1 MLAREDLEA
10 ARATLEAK
18 MLEFEAR
25 TNGSVKLLGSEL
37 NPLPM
42 WTEEERAQLPTTEER
57 VRSLARSTSYD
68 ERIEEQLV
76 KQGRGALL
84 VAVRELS
91 DCDLGAFP
99 VSARALHLQQFLQNS
114 TGVHSIELEADPLES
129 RSERRSRNAVAVSE
143 WAEWLC
149 RFAPSDEAWTTY
161 QQLRL
166 R

>member
-1 MLAREDLEA
+1 
-10 ARATLEAK
+10 

-25 TNGSVKLLGSEL
+25 TNGSAKLLGSEL
-37 NPLPM
+37 DVLPV
-42 WTEEERAQLPTTEER
+42 WTEQERAQLPTTEER
-57 VRSLARSTSYD
+57 VRALARSTSYD

-76 KQGRGALL
+76 KQGRSALL

-114 TGVHSIELEADPLES
+114 TGVHSIELESDPLES
-129 RSERRSRNAVAVSE
+129 RSERRSRNAVALSE
-143 WAEWLC
+143 WAEWLR
-149 RFAPSDEAWTTY
+149 RFAPSDQAWTTY